1 MEEKTKYPRT
11 FHLPYSLGLTNDD
24 KKAVGWQEN
33 IIGKR
38 IVITEKLDGQ
48 NSSMTINGVFA
59 RSHATPSTF
68 GWDKNLL
75 EHGGTYD
82 QVKMWLDED
91 TIIYGEN
98 LYGIHSIEYNK
109 LPAYYFIF
117 ALRIDDN
124 FMGWESVETYSELI
138 EVPTVP
144 VLFKGIVDSEKE
156 LEELIYS
163 LMKQPSKFGDT
174 IEGVVVRNYLKF
186 KYSDFDK
193 NVVKYV
199 RENHV
204 QTDEH
209 WRKNWKKA
217 TLIYE

>member
-1 MEEKTKYPRT
+1 MDCKTKYPRT
-11 FHLPYSLGLTNDD
+11 YHLPYSLGLGNDD
-24 KKAVGWQEN
+24 KKAVDWQEN
-33 IIGKR
+33 IIGKE

-59 RSHATPSTF
+59 RSHSTPSTF
-68 GWDKNLL
+68 DWDRNLW
-75 EHGGTYD
+75 ERGGTYD
-82 QVKMWLDED
+82 QIKTWLDED

-98 LYGIHSIEYNK
+98 LYGIHSIEYNR

-117 ALRIDDN
+117 ALRIEDD
-124 FMGWESVETYSELI
+124 FTSWEIVEGYSELVEI
-138 EVPTVP
+138 PTVP
-144 VLFKGIVDSEKE
+144 VLFKGIVNSEKE
-156 LEELIYS
+156 LEELVYS
-163 LMKQPSKFGDT
+163 LMKQGSKFGDT
-174 IEGVVVRNYLKF
+174 IEGVVVRNSLKF

-217 TLIYE
+217 TLIYV